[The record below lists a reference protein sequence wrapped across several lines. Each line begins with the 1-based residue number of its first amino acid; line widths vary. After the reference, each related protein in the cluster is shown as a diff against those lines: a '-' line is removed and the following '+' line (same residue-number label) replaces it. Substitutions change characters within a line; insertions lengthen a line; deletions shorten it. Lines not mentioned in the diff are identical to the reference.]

1 MQDTKISIEQYQEM
15 IQVQKQENEILFNKQ
30 LEYEDEIRAL
40 QNKSKIQE
48 QQLLIN
54 QSTLGKTLTGN
65 NPNPSYFSNMDQQ
78 SEIKE
83 YNFEDT
89 HGTLDSKVVKKK
101 KVSKS
106 RKPSTADAQSLLKDS
121 NQKLQIQ

>member
-1 MQDTKISIEQYQEM
+1 
-15 IQVQKQENEILFNKQ
+15 
-30 LEYEDEIRAL
+30 
-40 QNKSKIQE
+40 
-48 QQLLIN
+48 
-54 QSTLGKTLTGN
+54 
-65 NPNPSYFSNMDQQ
+65 MDQQ

>member
-65 NPNPSYFSNMDQQ
+65 NPNPSYFS
-78 SEIKE
+78 
-83 YNFEDT
+83 
-89 HGTLDSKVVKKK
+89 
-101 KVSKS
+101 
-106 RKPSTADAQSLLKDS
+106 S
-121 NQKLQIQ
+121 NYTFIYKYIYFIIYICMYVCMYFF